1 MKQSFIEQVE
11 SHDLAMVRLSLSMEL
26 MLDPRGVSFCEML
39 SYADNKLPDLFEV
52 HDGKTYSEDESDWN
66 QELFFSVKNDLDRN
80 FSKERLELYEK
91 MSRVVL
97 KEKIDTLNKEDNDR
111 NVKQER
117 KSQDSGRES
126 FDNSDSEESIPWK
139 WIALAGAVIAA
150 LIAIIL
156 GRNNN

>member
-11 SHDLAMVRLSLSMEL
+11 SHDLVMVRLSLSMEL

-39 SYADNKLPDLFEV
+39 SYADNKLPDLFEA

-91 MSRVVL
+91 MTRVVL
-97 KEKIDTLNKEDNDR
+97 KEKIDALNKEDNDR
-111 NVKQER
+111 KVKQEGA
-117 KSQDSGRES
+117 SQSSNSDSY
-126 FDNSDSEESIPWK
+126 DDTDSEESIPWK
-139 WIALAGAVIAA
+139 WIAMVGAGIAA

-156 GRNNN
+156 GRNND

>member
-39 SYADNKLPDLFEV
+39 SYADNELPDLFEA
-52 HDGKTYSEDESDWN
+52 HDGKTYSKDESDWN

-97 KEKIDTLNKEDNDR
+97 KEKIDALNKEDNGR
-111 NVKQER
+111 NVKQESR
-117 KSQDSGRES
+117 LQDSGRES
-126 FDNSDSEESIPWK
+126 YDNSDSEVSIPWK
-139 WIALAGAVIAA
+139 WIALAGAGIAA

-156 GRNNN
+156 GKK

>member
-26 MLDPRGVSFCEML
+26 MLDPRGESFCEML
-39 SYADNKLPDLFEV
+39 SFADRELPDLFEA
-52 HDGKTYSEDESDWN
+52 HDGKTYSENEADWN
-66 QELFFSVKNDLDRN
+66 QDLFFSVKNDLDRN
-80 FSKERLELYEK
+80 FSKERLELYAK

-97 KEKIDTLNKEDNDR
+97 KEKIDALNKEDSER
-111 NVKQER
+111 NVKQESM
-117 KSQDSGRES
+117 SQSSVRDSYE
-126 FDNSDSEESIPWK
+126 NSDPEESLPWK
-139 WIALAGAVIAA
+139 WIALADAGIAA